1 MPICVFV
8 GLDRAGKSSIKVY
21 LETLNIEIAKNTK
34 MSNGIEVYQRGGLKI
49 EVFPGQRRLR
59 YNEKL
64 YQVYFGVARKIVF
77 VVDSAD
83 HERFDEV
90 RRYWDYVMRMVRK
103 YCGDVEIVFVAHK
116 RDLEGSIPA
125 RELYGRLGLDSG
137 GVPVKFVDTTIYDPW
152 SIAGLLKVI
161 HGGDAIRVDDIVETL
176 RRLCDAELAFIYD
189 GHILPL
195 AFSPKKLE
203 GDNIIVYLNDV
214 ICSLEKIGQI
224 KAFVGVFEKRKL
236 GTIAVGTNK
245 ERIIVGVYGFKTRI
259 TEALEYC
266 RQTALRYMN
275 QYRGELW

>member
-1 MPICVFV
+1 MLVVFV

-21 LETLNIEIAKNTK
+21 LETLNTDLAEKTE
-34 MSNGIEVYQRGGLKI
+34 MSNGIEVYQKGGLKI
-49 EVFPGQRRLR
+49 EIFPGQRRLR
-59 YNEKL
+59 YNERL
-64 YQVYFGVARKIVF
+64 YEIYFRIARKIVF
-77 VVDSAD
+77 VVDAAD
-83 HERFDEV
+83 HSRFDEV
-90 RRYWDYVMRMVRK
+90 KRYWDYVMGMIKK
-103 YCGDVEIVFVAHK
+103 YCGGVEIVFVAHK
-116 RDLEGSIPA
+116 QDLKGAIPA
-125 RELYGRLGLDSG
+125 QELYRRLGLDSG

-161 HGGDAIRVDDIVETL
+161 HGGDTIRVDDIVETL